1 MAAREST
8 DITAR
13 PSRGGWEGGCVYLPE
28 WEGDFDMV
36 PGRELLEWIVGPP
49 SSVPE
54 QWNPE

>member
-1 MAAREST
+1 MATREST

-13 PSRGGWEGGCVYLPE
+13 LSRGGWLGGCVYLQE
-28 WEGDFDMV
+28 QEGDFDMV

-49 SSVPE
+49 E